1 MHMSHTVALIS
12 GVFSFFSPCI
22 LPIIPSYLVFISGIT
37 FDGYNEVEFRKYR
50 KVVIVHTLSF
60 IFGFSF
66 VFVSLGLSS
75 SLLGKF
81 FSSYHTYITRFG
93 GLILMV
99 MGMHLLNIIKI
110 PFLNRERV
118 VHLKQ
123 KPLGLFG
130 SFIVGA
136 TFSVGWTPCV
146 GPVLSSILIMANASQ
161 EMAEGAYLLSLYSLG
176 LAIPFFISAI
186 FFHKLFRLL
195 QKFHFMTRYSMKI
208 LGVILIIVG
217 LLLLTNYYSVLTIF
231 SNSLFSWIK

>member
-1 MHMSHTVALIS
+1 MNISYPVALMS
-12 GVFSFFSPCI
+12 GILSFFSPCI

-37 FDGYNEVEFRKYR
+37 FDNYNEEEFRKYR
-50 KVVIVHTLSF
+50 KVVIVHALSF

-66 VFVSLGLSS
+66 VFVSLGVSS

-81 FSSYHTYITRFG
+81 FSSYQTYIMRFG

-99 MGMHLLNIIKI
+99 MGLHLLNIIKI
-110 PFLNRERV
+110 PFLNQERM

-123 KPLGLFG
+123 KPLGILG
-130 SFIVGA
+130 SFMVGA

-146 GPVLSSILIMANASQ
+146 GPVLSAILFMASTSQ
-161 EMAEGAYLLSLYSLG
+161 EVFEGAYLLTLYSLG

-195 QKFHFMTRYSMKI
+195 QKVRFMARYSTKVM
-208 LGVILIIVG
+208 GVILIVVG
-217 LLLLTNYYSVLTIF
+217 ILFLSDYF
-231 SNSLFSWIK
+231 SAVTMFVNSLFS